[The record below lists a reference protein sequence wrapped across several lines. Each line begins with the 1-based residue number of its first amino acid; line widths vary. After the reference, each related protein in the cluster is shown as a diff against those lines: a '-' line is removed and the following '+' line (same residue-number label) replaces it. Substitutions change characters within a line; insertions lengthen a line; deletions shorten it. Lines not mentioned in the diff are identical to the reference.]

1 MTKYKKLKL
10 SYSLLNELKSGI
22 VGTEETLNISF
33 NILGH
38 SNDETNFPQELF

>member
-22 VGTEETLNISF
+22 VGTEETLKISS

>member
-10 SYSLLNELKSGI
+10 SYWLLNELKSGI
-22 VGTEETLNISF
+22 VGTEETLNLSS
-33 NILGH
+33 NIIGH